1 MINPNTDPHELAVL
15 ELEKWDEQG
24 IKHAFDPEA
33 IVMADLYPRKF
44 YPDRYKEQK
53 ND

>member
-1 MINPNTDPHELAVL
+1 MIDTNLNPHTQAVE

-24 IKHAFDPEA
+24 IRHAFDPEA

-44 YPDRYKEQK
+44 YPDRYKE
-53 ND
+53 